1 MADITYCTFGS
12 CPLRQC
18 ERHPSRIP
26 RPNFRVT
33 IADFA
38 PTCRQYIAY
47 LIREIER
54 DYDNE

>member
-12 CPLRQC
+12 CPLRHC

-33 IADFA
+33 VADFA
-38 PTCRQYIAY
+38 PTCRMYMKY
-47 LIREIER
+47 VLREV
-54 DYDNE
+54 DDND